1 MHNYKCSK
9 IHQVKKTIKKAKC
22 PFILMHRMKFLL
34 HLSDLFYFLTLYIYF
49 LCVHVLFLQLWN
61 FNKSQRILKCKKKK
75 NESTSIHT
83 KFIVYL
89 RVHSWCGTISGSG
102 QLYSDIYHH
111 DITLNTLSALKI
123 FCALLIHLWLS
134 PLLKTAILLFL

>member
-1 MHNYKCSK
+1 M
-9 IHQVKKTIKKAKC
+9 
-22 PFILMHRMKFLL
+22 PFYFDAQNEIFASSLRFVLFFNSL
-34 HLSDLFYFLTLYIYF
+34 HLLSLCILTQ
-49 LCVHVLFLQLWN
+49 VHVLFLQLWN